1 MKAVLYSFVACL
13 YAMQICFICWAEFF
27 LYDIPYDFIFIIF
40 TVAFLL
46 AAFVLACVNV
56 AFAFG
61 QISNPKRGITKTA
74 MIAKLILIPFF
85 VMNFLIGFLILGAM
99 ANPFLFMA
107 YWIVVPFL
115 CITTYV
121 EMFVTSAYN
130 LGVLIHR
137 IKSRQN
143 TLGQLALII
152 ISQFIYF
159 FDIAGSIILFTRMRN
174 FEKDSD
180 SQMI

>member
-1 MKAVLYSFVACL
+1 MKALLYSFAACL
-13 YAMQICFICWAEFF
+13 YAMQFSFIGWAEFF
-27 LYDIPYDFIFIIF
+27 LYDIPFEFIFIVLAAF
-40 TVAFLL
+40 FLL
-46 AAFVLACVNV
+46 AAFVLACVNL
-56 AFAFG
+56 AFAIS
-61 QISNPKRGITKTA
+61 QISSPKQGIIKTA

-85 VMNFLIGFLILGAM
+85 VINFLIGFLILGAM

-121 EMFVTSAYN
+121 EMFITSAYN

-137 IKSRQN
+137 IRSKQN

-159 FDIAGSIILFTRMRN
+159 FDIVGSIILYVRQRGW
-174 FEKDSD
+174 EKDGTVK
-180 SQMI
+180 